1 MSVIGG
7 VGERRLVFGEHQW
20 NIARFLYDWHSS
32 HWQASGKSFQFPKE
46 GTEQKANQTNTKRLI
61 DTVCEATL
69 WTYRGQE

>member
-7 VGERRLVFGEHQW
+7 VGERRRVFGKHQW
-20 NIARFLYDWHSS
+20 NIARFLYYWHSS
-32 HWQASGKSFQFPKE
+32 HWLASGKSFQFPKE
-46 GTEQKANQTNTKRLI
+46 ETKQKANQTNTKRLI